1 MILNYIDDHDDDYIV
16 VGEEKNKQLTYEVSL
31 HKQVDDDTDDEYDDT
46 GPVINDHTIC
56 RTFIF

>member
-46 GPVINDHTIC
+46 RPVIIQYMS
-56 RTFIF
+56 

>member
-1 MILNYIDDHDDDYIV
+1 MIMIGHID

-46 GPVINDHTIC
+46 RPVIIQYMS
-56 RTFIF
+56 